1 MRLKNKVAVITGGNS
16 GIGFGIAK
24 EFVAEGAVGAI
35 AGRTQETLNSSVAEL
50 NAQFIGI
57 KCDVTKLDDLSS
69 MFAEA
74 EQKFGKL
81 DILIVNAGGAI
92 GAGTA
97 GNMADVTENDFDK
110 IMDLNLK
117 SVFFTVQK
125 ALPHL
130 KDGASVV
137 MVGSLAAHKPLDGL
151 TTYGGAKA
159 AVVNWA
165 RSFSKDLANRKIRVN
180 ILSPG
185 TIDTPAFEKFG
196 MPHDIA
202 MELKH
207 QVGSANLV
215 QRIGLPSEMGKV
227 AVFLGS
233 DDSSFVI
240 GQEIVADGG
249 VYHF

>member
-24 EFVAEGAVGAI
+24 EFAAEGAIGTI
-35 AGRTQETLNSSVAEL
+35 AGRNEETLKNSVAAL
-50 NAQFIGI
+50 NDQFIGV
-57 KCDVTKLDDLSS
+57 KCDVTKLDNLAQ
-69 MFAEA
+69 MFE
-74 EQKFGKL
+74 ETERKFGKL

-92 GAGTA
+92 GEGTA
-97 GNMADVTENDFDK
+97 GNIADVTEENFDK

-117 SVFFTVQK
+117 STFFTVQK
-125 ALPHL
+125 SLPHL
-130 KDGASVV
+130 KDGASIVL
-137 MVGSLAAHKPLDGL
+137 VGSLAAHKPLNGL

-165 RSFSKDLANRKIRVN
+165 RSFSKDLVDRKIRVN
-180 ILSPG
+180 VLSPG

-196 MPHDIA
+196 IPQDIA
-202 MELKH
+202 MEIK
-207 QVGSANLV
+207 QTAGAANLV
-215 QRIGLPSEMGKV
+215 ERIGLPSEMGKV

>member
-110 IMDLNLK
+110 IMD
-117 SVFFTVQK
+117 
-125 ALPHL
+125 
-130 KDGASVV
+130 
-137 MVGSLAAHKPLDGL
+137 GL

>member
-50 NAQFIGI
+50 NNQFIGI
-57 KCDVTKLDDLSS
+57 KCDVTKLDELSS
-69 MFAEA
+69 MFAEV

-97 GNMADVTENDFDK
+97 GNMADVTEDDFDK

-196 MPHDIA
+196 TPHDIA

>member
-16 GIGFGIAK
+16 GIGYGIAK
-24 EFVAEGAVGAI
+24 EFAAEGAIGAI
-35 AGRTQETLNSSVAEL
+35 VGRNEDTLKSSVAGL
-50 NAQFIGI
+50 DDQFIGI
-57 KCDVTKLDDLSS
+57 KCDVTQLDELAN
-69 MFAEA
+69 MFTEA
-74 EQKFGKL
+74 AQKFGKL

-97 GNMADVTENDFDK
+97 GNMADVTEDDFDK
-110 IMDLNLK
+110 IMNLNLK

-137 MVGSLAAHKPLDGL
+137 LVGSLTAHKPLDGL

-165 RSFSKDLANRKIRVN
+165 RSFSKDLVDRKIRVN

-185 TIDTPAFEKFG
+185 TIDTPVFERLG
-196 MPHDIA
+196 IPHDIA
-202 MELKH
+202 MELKKD
-207 QVGSANLV
+207 VGTANLI

>member
-1 MRLKNKVAVITGGNS
+1 MRLNNKVAVITGGNS

-24 EFVAEGAVGAI
+24 EFVAEGAIGTIVG
-35 AGRTQETLNSSVAEL
+35 RNEDTLKSSVAAL
-50 NAQFIGI
+50 DNKFIGI
-57 KCDVTKLDDLSS
+57 KCDVTQLDNLTA
-69 MFAEA
+69 MFAET
-74 EQKFGKL
+74 EQKFGKI
-81 DILIVNAGGAI
+81 DVLIVNAGGAI

-97 GNMADVTENDFDK
+97 GNMADVTEDDFDK
-110 IMDLNLK
+110 IMNLNLK

-137 MVGSLAAHKPLDGL
+137 MVGSLTAHKPLDGL

-159 AVVNWA
+159 AIVNYA
-165 RSFSKDLANRKIRVN
+165 RSFSKDLAHRKIRINV
-180 ILSPG
+180 LSPG
-185 TIDTPAFEKFG
+185 TIDTPVFEKLG
-196 MPHDIA
+196 IAEDLA
-202 MELKH
+202 MELKQH
-207 QVGSANLV
+207 VGSANLM